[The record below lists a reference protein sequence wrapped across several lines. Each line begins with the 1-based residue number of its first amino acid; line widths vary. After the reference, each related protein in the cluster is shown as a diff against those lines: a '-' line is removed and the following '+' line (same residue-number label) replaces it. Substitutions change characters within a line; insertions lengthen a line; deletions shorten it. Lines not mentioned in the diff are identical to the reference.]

1 MHKKGMIFLQ
11 YGGESRLNFIE
22 NLCEMV
28 VSSLMYMIKFCEGF
42 VQEIPSKQNGT
53 FQTRAV
59 WPFLVPLWV
68 TTGSMKSSLAEVGTQ
83 ESD

>member
-1 MHKKGMIFLQ
+1 MIFLQ

-42 VQEIPSKQNGT
+42 VADI
-53 FQTRAV
+53 F
-59 WPFLVPLWV
+59 FLYLCFCECPDIYINLKIKLEFPK
-68 TTGSMKSSLAEVGTQ
+68 TN
-83 ESD
+83 